1 MLQKAPPCLTA
12 ANHFHTRFDSGT
24 DHERITKMKT
34 CATCK
39 FMSEDCMDSD
49 GEFSVEDARAI
60 LQELR
65 EWRSGKRRVFFRV
78 GRTDYFG
85 ESYEDDCVRK
95 PRKKEDGVS
104 VTKVFVRPKGAKK

>member
-39 FMSEDCMDSD
+39 FMSVKSDKWYYGPYDINDIVVDLGHRVCNRILDGAGYETDANKEQAVTLANCNYDSKL
-49 GEFSVEDARAI
+49 FV
-60 LQELR
+60 LP
-65 EWRSGKRRVFFRV
+65 
-78 GRTDYFG
+78 TFG
-85 ESYEDDCVRK
+85 CVLHEVK
-95 PRKKEDGVS
+95 L
-104 VTKVFVRPKGAKK
+104 